1 MNKKIIL
8 SGILLSIATS
18 ALLASPP
25 SLLEVS
31 PDSYGKQVFTVGF
44 NSNENIPDDTTII
57 GSKLGDNIGI
67 QLSNK
72 ATVKKLGYELGE
84 WYWRGTGS
92 YNLGISKDNQNI
104 YAEIGTG
111 LSFNMNLIYTVFDI
125 SGFYV
130 NNTYG
135 SSDSLTGKK
144 SSINGIGYSGTIGM
158 GIPLTDKLDI
168 GTFYEYGQGQKS
180 FDSTN
185 KNNYVET
192 NIKVPLTYKLS
203 RYIST
208 SMSYTHGVT
217 DYNNLATPVSVKSD
231 SVFIGWSW
239 LYNN

>member
-1 MNKKIIL
+1 MKKIIL
-8 SGILLSIATS
+8 SGILASIITS
-18 ALLASPP
+18 TLLASPP

-44 NSNENIPDDTTII
+44 NSNSNTPDDSAII
-57 GSKLGDNIGI
+57 SSKMGDNIGI

-72 ATVKKLGYELGE
+72 ATVKKLGYEAGE

-92 YNLGISKDNQNI
+92 YNLGVSEDKQNI

-111 LSFNMNLIYTVFDI
+111 LSLNMNLIYTFIDI
-125 SGFYV
+125 SGFYI

-135 SSDSLTGKK
+135 SSDSLTGEKK
-144 SSINGIGYSGTIGM
+144 SINGTGYSGTIGM
-158 GIPLTDKLDI
+158 GIPLGDKLDI
-168 GTFYEYGQGQKS
+168 GAFYEYGQGQKS

-185 KNNYVET
+185 KNNYIES
-192 NIKVPLTYKLS
+192 NIKVPITYKLS

-208 SMSYTHGVT
+208 TLSYSHGVT
-217 DYNNLATPVSVKSD
+217 DYNNLTTPVSVKSD
-231 SVFIGWSW
+231 SIFIGWSW

>member
-1 MNKKIIL
+1 MKKIIL
-8 SGILLSIATS
+8 SGILSSIITS
-18 ALLASPP
+18 TLLASPP

-44 NSNENIPDDTTII
+44 NSNSSTPNDTNITSYKI
-57 GSKLGDNIGI
+57 GDNVGL

-92 YNLGISKDNQNI
+92 YNLGISKDYQNI

-111 LSFNMNLIYTVFDI
+111 LSFNMDLFYTFVDI
-125 SGFYV
+125 SGFYI

-135 SSDSLTGKK
+135 SSDSLTGEKT
-144 SSINGIGYSGTIGM
+144 SINGTGYSGSVGI
-158 GIPLTDKLDI
+158 GIPLGEKLDI
-168 GTFYEYGQGQKS
+168 GAFYEYGQGQKS
-180 FDSTN
+180 FDSTEKN
-185 KNNYVET
+185 KYVES
-192 NIKVPLTYKLS
+192 NIKIPITYKLS

-208 SMSYTHGVT
+208 SINYKYGIT
-217 DYNNLATPVSVKSD
+217 DYNDLATPVNVKSD
-231 SVFIGWSW
+231 SVFFGWSW